1 MLEDYFQKGGLLST
15 YSLRKIF
22 MKNVAINQKNIIISR
37 IKEGFEGFLS
47 IFDGNKYTTSD
58 DEVALPKLL
67 IKSLDYLGQIAES
80 FKENGIIDLN
90 QTKTTQPEYSLLETP
105 KIKQKQPKQ
114 SHKKEN
120 VDNKTIKNQGYDIEL

>member
-1 MLEDYFQKGGLLST
+1 
-15 YSLRKIF
+15 

-90 QTKTTQPEYSLLETP
+90 QTKTTQPKYSLLETP